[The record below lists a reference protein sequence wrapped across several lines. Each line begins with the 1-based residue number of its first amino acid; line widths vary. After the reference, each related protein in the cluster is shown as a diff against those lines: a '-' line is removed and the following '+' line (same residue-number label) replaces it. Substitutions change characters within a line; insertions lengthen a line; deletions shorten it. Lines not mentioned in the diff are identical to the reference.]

1 MRIDELKATPGA
13 RKNRKR
19 VGRGNGSQ
27 GTYAGKGMKGQK
39 ARSGSGAH
47 RGFEGG
53 QLPLIKRLPSQRGF
67 TNIFKI
73 IYETV
78 NVDTL
83 AEIFEN
89 GSEVTVQSLKDANII
104 KGKNPSLKI
113 LGRGEINKPLT
124 VTASKFTAEAKRK
137 IEAAGGKAVES

>member
-1 MRIDELKATPGA
+1 
-13 RKNRKR
+13 
-19 VGRGNGSQ
+19 
-27 GTYAGKGMKGQK
+27 MKGQK

-67 TNIFKI
+67 TNIFKT

-83 AEIFEN
+83 EERFEN
-89 GSEVTVQSLKDANII
+89 GSEVSVQSLKKANLI
-104 KGKNPSLKI
+104 KGRNPSLKI

-124 VTASKFTAEAKRK
+124 VTASKFTAEARRK